1 MRVNDAWYDGA
12 LPAIYHGGA
21 GIDERRDVGETPHYS
36 DNAASAHRDGI
47 RLPAAIAGRC
57 VHHAVAEHHVDRSQ
71 FVHPGPVYL
80 THRAGK
86 Q

>member
-21 GIDERRDVGETPHYS
+21 RIDERRDVGETRHR

-47 RLPAAIAGRC
+47 GLSAAIAGRC

-71 FVHPGPVYL
+71 FVHPGPVDL

-86 Q
+86 R